1 MDENQGMSWS
11 WDMKESMV
19 VVGEQFIR
27 RVVDERESWNPSV
40 VR

>member
-1 MDENQGMSWS
+1 MI
-11 WDMKESMV
+11 ESML

-27 RVVDERESWNPSV
+27 RGAVVDEKGCWNPSV

>member
-1 MDENQGMSWS
+1 
-11 WDMKESMV
+11 MKESMV

-27 RVVDERESWNPSV
+27 SGEVVDEGESWNPSV

>member
-1 MDENQGMSWS
+1 
-11 WDMKESMV
+11 MKESMV

-27 RVVDERESWNPSV
+27 RGAVVDEGESWNPSV